1 MYCGLYI
8 VTCLTMLSDSLLV
21 LFFGR
26 LTGGVST
33 TLLFSVFEA
42 WMISTY
48 HEQGLQTSSLELSTV
63 FGNMTTLS
71 CVVAIASGVFGDVLV
86 AHSGTRTWPFMAAGF
101 CCVGAAY
108 LISKSW
114 VWETGIPPSLNML
127 TLESDVSFPRTRITV
142 HDRQSR
148 LRGRT

>member
-1 MYCGLYI
+1 M
-8 VTCLTMLSDSLLV
+8 TCLTMLSDNLLV

-42 WMISTY
+42 WIISTY
-48 HEQGLQTSSLELSTV
+48 HEQALQTIGLELSTV

-86 AHSGTRTWPFMAAGF
+86 AHSGTRTWPFMAAGL

-108 LISKSW
+108 LISRIW
-114 VWETGIPPSLNML
+114 VWESNSPHLIDMT
-127 TLESDVSFPRTRITV
+127 TLESDLGFSRTRITV
-142 HDRQSR
+142 HDRPNR
-148 LRGRT
+148 LHGRT